1 MEIIVA
7 EASGFCYGVRR
18 ALEIVVEAARA
29 EGNRMYTLG
38 PLIHN
43 PQVVEQLERDGIKVV
58 EDVHEVPPGGI
69 IVVPSHGVPKETMA
83 RAKQVGLEI
92 VDVMCPFVRKVQRLA
107 ARLHQQGYQ
116 VIVVGDNG
124 HTEVRSIMSM
134 AGDDALAVSD
144 AAELASRRLKR
155 RVAIVAQTTQTLD
168 KYKECIQEAAGRT
181 HEVRAYNTICDATA
195 ERQGAAADLA
205 KDADV
210 VLVVGGRNSA
220 NTKRLAQICA
230 STGVPS
236 YHIEIADEMDENWF
250 QGARKVGITAGA
262 STPDW
267 IIDEVVERVKAI

>member
-1 MEIIVA
+1 
-7 EASGFCYGVRR
+7 
-18 ALEIVVEAARA
+18 
-29 EGNRMYTLG
+29 MYTLG